1 MKLYSKGREVVIL
14 FVEDNYLKD
23 NERHKL
29 RTKYMAILEYNFR
42 TDLILIFLNQ
52 NKNNIKV

>member
-1 MKLYSKGREVVIL
+1 MKLYSKGREVVKL

-23 NERHKL
+23 NER
-29 RTKYMAILEYNFR
+29 RTKYMSILEYNFR
-42 TDLILIFLNQ
+42 TDLILIFLNK